1 MCVRTTV
8 KPTDPHTAC
17 SDVMQLTFLCVLQVS
32 GPGSDGFLAAAGLME
47 L

>member
-8 KPTDPHTAC
+8 KPTDPYTAC
-17 SDVMQLTFLCVLQVS
+17 SDVTFLCMLQVS
-32 GPGSDGFLAAAGLME
+32 GPGSDGFLAAAVLME